1 MNNRTF
7 FEKFRKTKKMKSKF
21 LFKTSKSF
29 DIRKQR
35 FIPSISMT
43 SKVYLDKRLKQ
54 KSRRFLNDPK
64 NWE

>member
-1 MNNRTF
+1 
-7 FEKFRKTKKMKSKF
+7 MKSKF
-21 LFKTSKSF
+21 LFKTSKTF
-29 DIRKQR
+29 DIRKKR

-54 KSRRFLNDPK
+54 KSRSFLNDPR